1 MHKSNTKHLLLVHI
15 QFYCTIYTGNNELG
29 CVHSPEAS
37 LRCTQATKIDAGC
50 NKAYTDDQFC

>member
-1 MHKSNTKHLLLVHI
+1 MLLVHI